1 MMFSNSYSWNLFRQQ
16 QARKDHSQNTHGAE
30 KTLSK
35 DIDTAKKIAEHEYQS
50 ENIAHFYSEMARLN
64 RLGMN
69 PSREILENIYDR

>member
-1 MMFSNSYSWNLFRQQ
+1 MIFANSYACDLYRQQ
-16 QARKDHSQNTHGAE
+16 QARKDHGEKTRGAE

-35 DIDTAKKIAEHEYQS
+35 DKDTAKKIAEHEYQS